1 MTVARPKI
9 CVSTGTRAEY
19 GLVYWLMRD
28 LVDHPDFELQ
38 VAVSAMHL
46 LPAFGETV
54 NFIRADGFRID
65 AEIPCLDDDDSD
77 LGMAHGYVRAMS
89 GFVAAFDRLKP
100 DILVLLGDR
109 FEALAAAVAAT
120 LLHIPIAHIHGGE
133 VTLGAID
140 DTFRHAI
147 TKMTHLHFAAAEPY
161 ARRIV
166 QMGEA
171 PERVYNV
178 GAVGLDNFMR
188 LTLPDAESLA
198 ADLGVDIQRPYA
210 LVTYHP
216 VTMGGS
222 SPLGGLEQLLSA
234 LEAFPDMPV
243 IITKAN
249 ADPGGRVINARLET
263 FEAAHRDRVKLVASL
278 GQTRYL
284 AAMKHAGLVVGNS
297 SSGLIEAPAVN
308 VPSVNVGDRQDGRL
322 RAKSVIDVP
331 DEETAI
337 VAAMKTALAPE
348 FRSAIAAD
356 KPPYGRPGNATGAI
370 IAALEGVDFSVLPAR
385 KPFHDLLVDPFK
397 R

>member
-1 MTVARPKI
+1 MTADRPRV

-28 LVDHPDFELQ
+28 LADHPDFELQ

-77 LGMAHGYVRAMS
+77 LGMARAYVRAMR

-100 DILVLLGDR
+100 DVLILLGDR

-178 GAVGLDNFMR
+178 GAIGLDNFMR
-188 LTLPDAESLA
+188 LGLPDAESLA
-198 ADLGVDIQRPYA
+198 ADLGVDMQRPYA

-216 VTMGGS
+216 VTMGYS

-234 LEAFPDMPV
+234 LEAFPNMPV

-249 ADPGGRVINARLET
+249 ADPGGRVINARLEA
-263 FEAAHRDRVKLVASL
+263 FETAHRDRVKLVASL

-284 AAMKHAGLVVGNS
+284 AVMKHAGLVLGNS

-308 VPSVNVGDRQDGRL
+308 VPTVNVGVRQDGRL

-331 DEETAI
+331 EEEAAI

-348 FRSAIAAD
+348 FRRAIAAD
-356 KPPYGRPGNATGAI
+356 KPPYGRPGNATAAV
-370 IAALEGVDFSVLPAR
+370 IAALEGVDFSVLAAR
-385 KPFHDLLVDPFK
+385 KPFHDLPVGSFK